1 MVTKCYIDKIFF
13 DLQAVYK
20 IIFSVN
26 IIYFLLG
33 SNIRQ
38 IYDTTKSLFHILENG
53 VANGMVALA
62 NKKRTKENISRQPVI
77 V

>member
-1 MVTKCYIDKIFF
+1 M
-13 DLQAVYK
+13 
-20 IIFSVN
+20 FSVD

-38 IYDTTKSLFHILENG
+38 LYDATKSLFHVLENG
-53 VANGMVALA
+53 AANGMLALVH
-62 NKKRTKENISRQPVI
+62 KKRTKENISCQPVI

>member
-1 MVTKCYIDKIFF
+1 MHHVIVIRIFN
-13 DLQAVYK
+13 LQTAYK
-20 IIFSVN
+20 IKFSVD

-38 IYDTTKSLFHILENG
+38 IYDATKSLFHILENG
-53 VANGMVALA
+53 VANGMFALA
-62 NKKRTKENISRQPVI
+62 HKKRTKENISRQPVI